1 MSQKWIAESEQLL
14 KMIEKLQAKSDRDR
28 LEVINTILFTLSALD
43 RSAKG
48 WRRWIQNL
56 GFMSKFS
63 VDELVEMEEELVK
76 CVKPF
81 IQFDIEVTKKHEA
94 KMPRIRFRTRKR
106 RESPEGTS
114 MIA

>member
-1 MSQKWIAESEQLL
+1 MDILVSASTYFRE
-14 KMIEKLQAKSDRDR
+14 
-28 LEVINTILFTLSALD
+28 LEVINTLLLTLSALD
-43 RSAKG
+43 RSGKG

-56 GFMSKFS
+56 GFMSRFS

-76 CVKPF
+76 SVKPF

-94 KMPRIRFRTRKR
+94 KMPRIRFRTRKHR
-106 RESPEGTS
+106 ASPEGTS